1 VGWVGGTSGEL
12 VGRTHLPDEANKRVD
27 SYLVITFVTALFPL
41 QLPLRTQAYRAKPVS
56 RFR

>member
-1 VGWVGGTSGEL
+1 VLGGTSGEL